1 MRRWALAI
9 FALAFAAGLTAAPR
23 ALVSRPQ
30 APAGVEAGS
39 DFVHFESGP
48 VHPATLTPSHDRLL
62 VVNTPDDRLTVF
74 DLGGAAP
81 VRIAEIPV
89 GLEPVSVAALDD
101 STAWV
106 VNQLSD
112 DVSVVDL
119 HDFHVRGV
127 IHVGDEPADV
137 VFANGLAWV
146 SVSEEDAIKTYDPA
160 TFAAVG
166 APIAVAGRLPRS
178 LATSPDGSRVY
189 AAVFEGGNRT
199 SVLSFVEAN
208 DSLPPP
214 NPPLGAGVPPPP
226 DVGLIVQQQGSDWR
240 DESGKLWNAKIK
252 YSVPELDVA
261 EISTAS
267 RTVVASYGGMGTVN
281 FALATAPDGR
291 LALASTEARNLVRF
305 EPNQRGHVVDTRLSI
320 VSAGTVTVNPLDP
333 HVDYSVTPG
342 PASDAD
348 SAIGIPAGTAWSS
361 NSQRAY
367 VTSVATNRLAVLA
380 TPGGGSAT
388 ILARVPTVPGPAGVV
403 VDDARNRLYV
413 VGRFHDELQTLR
425 SDTFAE
431 VARAWIGFDPTPDA
445 IVNGRK
451 FFYGGFTSGH
461 GDQACASCHVFGDF
475 DAIAWDLGNPQ
486 GTFAPKPPGQ
496 IDPLLGGFH
505 PMKGPMTTQSLRGLP
520 NTALLHWRGDRA
532 NLDAFNGAFVSLMG
546 RASQLPDSEMAA
558 FDDFVLPLVYP
569 PNPNQFLDRSYRDAP
584 AGTPSAKRGRQFF
597 FGTQVDGNLTCN
609 GCHASLNFGP
619 GTNGQVIDR
628 IALRDSQ
635 DIKVPQLRNLYRK
648 TGFTDAPGV
657 VNARGFGFTHDGAVD
672 NLFDFLQFPGF
683 NFGSPTT
690 ANATRRDVEAF
701 LLSFDTGM
709 APAVGAEVA
718 FTGPND
724 SDAASIARLDTLRRC
739 VDSTW
744 VDLVAHGRVNGQP
757 RGWLYQGGDL
767 WKPDKAALPSISSAA
782 LRALGAR
789 GSEVVVMGV
798 PRGSGTRMA
807 LDRDRDGYFDGDERD
822 AGSDPGNP
830 ASTPGNVG
838 VGGAAGALHDE
849 LRALGPN
856 PFRGSLSL
864 TFALARGGRVE
875 ATVYDVLGRE
885 VRSLA
890 RGTWMAAGEQRLA
903 WDGRDGAGREAGAG
917 VYFLRVRTPS
927 AAWTRMVVRVK

>member
-1 MRRWALAI
+1 MRRWTLGIFLIALATGLA
-9 FALAFAAGLTAAPR
+9 ALPG
-23 ALVSRPQ
+23 ALVSRP
-30 APAGVEAGS
+30 EAALQGTS

-48 VHPATLTPSHDRLL
+48 VHPATLTPSGGRLL

-74 DLGGAAP
+74 DLAGATPA
-81 VRIAEIPV
+81 RIAEIPV

-119 HDFHVRGV
+119 HTFRVRAV
-127 IHVGDEPADV
+127 IPVGDEPADV

-146 SVSEEDAIKTYDPA
+146 SVSQEDAIKTYDPA
-160 TFAAVG
+160 TLAPSG
-166 APIAVAGRLPRS
+166 APIAIAGRTPRA
-178 LATSPDGSRVY
+178 LAKSPDGSRVY
-189 AAVFEGGNRT
+189 AAVFDGGNRT
-199 SVLSFVEAN
+199 SVLSFVAAK
-208 DSLPPP
+208 DSLPAP
-214 NPPLGAGVPPPP
+214 NPPLAAGLPKPP
-226 DVGLIVQQQGSDWR
+226 DVGLIVQQQGNDWR
-240 DESGKLWNAKIK
+240 DESGKLWNDKIK

-267 RTVVASYGGMGTVN
+267 HAVVATYGGMGTVN
-281 FALATAPDGR
+281 FALAAAPDGR
-291 LALASTEARNLVRF
+291 LALGSTEARNLVRF
-305 EPNQRGHVVDTRLSI
+305 EPNQRGHMVDTRLSI
-320 VSAGTVTVNPLDP
+320 VSGGAVTVNPLDP
-333 HVDYSVTPG
+333 HIDYSVSPG
-342 PASDAD
+342 PSSDAD
-348 SAIGIPAGTAWSS
+348 SAIGIPAGVAWSA

-367 VTSVATNRLAVLA
+367 VTSLATNRLAVLA
-380 TPGGGSAT
+380 TPSGGSAT

-403 VDDARNRLYV
+403 VDDARGRIYV

-461 GDQACASCHVFGDF
+461 GDQACATCHVFGDF
-475 DAIAWDLGNPQ
+475 DELAWDLGNPQ

-532 NLDAFNGAFVSLMG
+532 NLDAFNGAFISLMG
-546 RASQLPDSEMAA
+546 RASQLADSEMSA

-569 PNPNQFLDRSYRDAP
+569 PNPNQFLDRAFRDAP
-584 AGTPSAKRGRQFF
+584 TGTPSAKRGRQFF
-597 FGTQVDGNLTCN
+597 FNNQVDGPLTCN
-609 GCHASLNFGP
+609 GCHASVNFGP

-628 IALRDSQ
+628 QALRDSQ
-635 DIKVPQLRNLYRK
+635 DIKVPQLRNLYKK
-648 TGFTDAPGV
+648 TGFTNQTGV
-657 VNARGFGFTHDGAVD
+657 VNKRGFGFTHDGAVD
-672 NLFDFLQFPGF
+672 NVFDFLQFPGF
-683 NFGSPTT
+683 NFGSGST
-690 ANATRRDVEAF
+690 ANATRHDVEAF

-709 APAVGAEVA
+709 PPAVGAEIA

-724 SDAASIARLDTLRRC
+724 ADPVAIARLDTLKRC

-767 WKPDKAALPSISSAA
+767 WKPDKNAEPAITSAQ
-782 LRALGAR
+782 LRAVGGV
-789 GSEVVVMGV
+789 GSEVIVMGV
-798 PRGSGTRMA
+798 PRGSGTRMGI
-807 LDRDRDGYFDGDERD
+807 DRDRDGFLDGDELD

-830 ASTPGNVG
+830 ASTPNNVG
-838 VGGAAGALHDE
+838 VAGGPPAARDRFE
-849 LRALGPN
+849 ALGPN
-856 PFRGSLSL
+856 PFRTS
-864 TFALARGGRVE
+864 TTLAFTLAHAGRVDV
-875 ATVYDVLGRE
+875 AVYDVLGRE
-885 VRSLA
+885 VRVVAHGSWL
-890 RGTWMAAGEQRLA
+890 AAGTQRLA
-903 WDGRDGAGREAGAG
+903 WDGRDAAGREAGAG
-917 VYFLRVRTPS
+917 VYFVRVHTPM
-927 AAWTRMVVRVK
+927 ATWTRMVVRVR